1 MTKLSPKQVAKFF
14 NRSYKAVDGLWFM
27 KVENE
32 LGFDAALELDNEVWK
47 VMSKIQAR
55 LIKSFLGLE
64 SGMDDLLES
73 LVTKLELE
81 EFKYVDEK
89 NDNGFTITITDCP
102 WHNLMIKSGR
112 ENLAKFVGKK
122 ICTTEYQ
129 VWASEIDKTVNFEL
143 KAQKCDKSEHC
154 ILAFTKQ

>member
-1 MTKLSPKQVAKFF
+1 MTKLRSEQVAEYFS
-14 NRSYKAVDGLWFM
+14 RSYKAVDGLWFM

-32 LGFDAALELDNEVWK
+32 LGFDAALELDNEVWE
-47 VMSKIQAR
+47 VMPKIQAR

-64 SGMDDLLES
+64 SGIDALLES
-73 LVTKLELE
+73 LMAKLELE
-81 EFKYVDEK
+81 GFRYTFEK

-112 ENLAKFVGKK
+112 ENLAKLVGKK

-129 VWASEIDKTVNFEL
+129 VWASEIEKRVKFKL
-143 KAQKCDKSEHC
+143 KSQKCDESEHC
-154 ILAFTKQ
+154 ILDFVRQ